1 MTRSSQDVKPKAAR
15 PSPGSPKGPNQ
26 VKPPPV
32 APAKAKKEKGR
43 SKHPN
48 PSGYTAPSQP
58 LALGKDREGYNYQKP
73 LEDFFAGY
81 PGFKYDSMKE
91 SPPDA
96 FRRLTSFLHW
106 ENGDPAMHAAYASY
120 WAAVT
125 NRYLPKALWYSPRR
139 WTKCARPAVSSTAV
153 KGATGAGGA
162 RRRGDEAFKLS
173 PKAPV
178 FVPRQNR
185 WKGVASSTAKGSK
198 KGKEKCIQEVPPAFP
213 LRRDGE
219 KYSVS
224 EAEVDALTARVWAG
238 LSFK

>member
-1 MTRSSQDVKPKAAR
+1 MTRSSQDVKPKAAPPR
-15 PSPGSPKGPNQ
+15 LPRGPNQ
-26 VKPPPV
+26 VKAV

-43 SKHPN
+43 SKHPE
-48 PSGYTAPSQP
+48 YTAPSQP
-58 LALGKDREGYNYQKP
+58 SALGKDREGYNYEKP
-73 LEDFFAGY
+73 LEDFFSRY

-96 FRRLTSFLHW
+96 FRRLISFLHW

-125 NRYLPKALWYSPRR
+125 NRYLPQALWYSPRTL
-139 WTKCARPAVSSTAV
+139 TKSARPAVPSTAV
-153 KGATGAGGA
+153 KWATGAGGT
-162 RRRGDEAFKLS
+162 RRGDEAYKLS

-185 WKGVASSTAKGSK
+185 GKGSAPSAGKGSK

-224 EAEVDALTARVWAG
+224 EAEVDALTVRVWAG